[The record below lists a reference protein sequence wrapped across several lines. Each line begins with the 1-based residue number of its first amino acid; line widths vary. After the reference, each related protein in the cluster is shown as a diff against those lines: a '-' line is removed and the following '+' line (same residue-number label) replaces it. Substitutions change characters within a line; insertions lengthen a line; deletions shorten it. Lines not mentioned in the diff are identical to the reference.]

1 MELKKLRHKFSV
13 CKVEDYS
20 MVDFNQE
27 FCFTSLLRLTK
38 QIRRNVDFNQEF
50 CFTGRTE
57 EENSLVC
64 MTEHVPENATER
76 DDGWRAFRIQGIL
89 DFSLIGILARI
100 AGLLAQNEIGIFAV
114 STYNTDYILTKE
126 ENYEKALEILK
137 QAGYQIID

>member
-20 MVDFNQE
+20 M
-27 FCFTSLLRLTK
+27 
-38 QIRRNVDFNQEF
+38 VDFNQEF

-76 DDGWRAFRIQGIL
+76 DDGWRAFRIQ
-89 DFSLIGILARI
+89 GILARI

>member
-1 MELKKLRHKFSV
+1 MVLKRLKHKFSV

-20 MVDFNQE
+20 M
-27 FCFTSLLRLTK
+27 
-38 QIRRNVDFNQEF
+38 VDFNQEF

-64 MTEHVPENATER
+64 MTENVPENATER

>member
-20 MVDFNQE
+20 M
-27 FCFTSLLRLTK
+27 
-38 QIRRNVDFNQEF
+38 VDFNQEF

-137 QAGYQIID
+137 QAGYQIIG

>member
-20 MVDFNQE
+20 M
-27 FCFTSLLRLTK
+27 
-38 QIRRNVDFNQEF
+38 VDFNQEF

-76 DDGWRAFRIQGIL
+76 DDGWRAFRIQGL
-89 DFSLIGILARI
+89 
-100 AGLLAQNEIGIFAV
+100 Q
-114 STYNTDYILTKE
+114 DYWHKTKSVF
-126 ENYEKALEILK
+126 LQFQPII
-137 QAGYQIID
+137 QIIS